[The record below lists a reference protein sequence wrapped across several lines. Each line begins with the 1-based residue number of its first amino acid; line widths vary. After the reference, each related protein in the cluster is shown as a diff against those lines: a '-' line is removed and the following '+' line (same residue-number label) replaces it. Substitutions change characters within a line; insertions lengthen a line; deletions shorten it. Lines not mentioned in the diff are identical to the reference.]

1 MKLIY
6 RIGFYLA
13 GFSIGIIFLTFI
25 FKGKKTEFN
34 YFPNARTLKNIN
46 SKKIVY
52 SQNVLDIMKAKSMD
66 TLAISTIL
74 MNGDVNFSK
83 SKTKLEPCKLY
94 VIEGVFKGKEVT
106 LSVLNCEKIATI
118 KSISLE

>member
-13 GFSIGIIFLTFI
+13 GFSIGIILLTFI
-25 FKGKKTEFN
+25 WKGKKAEFS

-52 SQNVLDIMKAKSMD
+52 SQNALDVMKVKSID

-74 MNGDVNFSK
+74 MDGDVNFSK
-83 SKTKLEPCKLY
+83 SNTELGSCKLY
-94 VIEGVFKGKEVT
+94 IIEGVFK
-106 LSVLNCEKIATI
+106 EK
-118 KSISLE
+118 K